1 MSCYAAPT
9 VKSRLSLV
17 KARLLVEEVLSVVV
31 GLEEL
36 AIRLAMEG
44 TLGDV
49 LTAYQ
54 GSI

>member
-1 MSCYAAPT
+1 MFCYAELNFMN
-9 VKSRLSLV
+9 RLSLV
-17 KARLLVEEVLSVVV
+17 KAHLLTEEVLSVAVE
-31 GLEEL
+31 LEEL
-36 AIRLAMEG
+36 AIRLVMVG